1 MDVVRLIRKSLR
13 FVFECWFFIKINIIK
28 ILLFKDRKVVMV
40 YRNINFIKVFMD
52 NLFLLF
58 EWIVEGNELILELL
72 YNFDIF
78 KVLFK

>member
-1 MDVVRLIRKSLR
+1 M
-13 FVFECWFFIKINIIK
+13 
-28 ILLFKDRKVVMV
+28 DRKVVMV
-40 YRNINFIKVFMD
+40 YGNINFIKVFMD

>member
-1 MDVVRLIRKSLR
+1 
-13 FVFECWFFIKINIIK
+13 
-28 ILLFKDRKVVMV
+28 MV

-58 EWIVEGNELILELL
+58 ERIVEGNELILELL

-78 KVLFK
+78 KVLFKQVKLKKIFVVKFLLLVDFIFFCKN